1 MFAKERQYQIVELL
15 RSNGAVT
22 VSDLIE
28 QFDVSI
34 ETVRRDLLQLE
45 KQGAL
50 QRVHGGAVLLG
61 EMMPISK
68 LPQRIE
74 ENKNGKMELCETA
87 AALVAEGDILYIDNG
102 ATAVYFAQTLK
113 ARFTKLTV
121 VTNSQD
127 VFNILG
133 DKEGFSIIL
142 TGGHFMKEERAFYGY
157 LTQETIKKLYVD
169 KAFVIPSAISLQG
182 GVCDFSHELAP
193 IQCQIIEQCDKL
205 YFLADSQK
213 FERHGLLKLRSLDSG
228 CLIVTDSGLREELR
242 QLYLEKG
249 VQIITKQ
256 EDILC

>member
-15 RSNGAVT
+15 RANGAVT
-22 VSDLIE
+22 VSDLVE
-28 QFDVSI
+28 RFDVSI

-45 KQGAL
+45 KQGSL

-61 EMMPISK
+61 EMMSISK

-74 ENKNGKMELCETA
+74 ENKDGKAELCETA
-87 AALVAEGDILYIDNG
+87 ASFVAEGDILYIDNG

-113 ARFTKLTV
+113 QRFSKLTV

-133 DKEGFSIIL
+133 DKDGFDIIL
-142 TGGHFMKEERAFYGY
+142 TGGNFMKEERAFYGF

-193 IQCQIIEQCDKL
+193 IQHQIMEQCGKL
-205 YFLADSQK
+205 YFLADSRK
-213 FERHGLLKLRSLDSG
+213 FERHGLLKLSELDQN
-228 CLIVTDSGLREELR
+228 CYIITDTGISDDLCK
-242 QLYLEKG
+242 LYAEKG
-249 VQIITKQ
+249 VHLIIG
-256 EDILC
+256 E

>member
-15 RSNGAVT
+15 RANGAVT
-22 VSDLIE
+22 VSDLVE
-28 QFDVSI
+28 RFDVSI

-45 KQGAL
+45 KQGSL

-61 EMMPISK
+61 EMMSISK

-74 ENKNGKMELCETA
+74 ENKDGKAELCETA
-87 AALVAEGDILYIDNG
+87 ASFVSEGDILYIDNG

-113 ARFTKLTV
+113 QRFSKLTV

-133 DKEGFSIIL
+133 DKDGFDIIL
-142 TGGHFMKEERAFYGY
+142 TGGNFMKEERAFYGF

-193 IQCQIIEQCDKL
+193 IQHQIMEQCDKL

-213 FERHGLLKLRSLDSG
+213 FERHGLLRLRGLDSS
-228 CLIVTDSGLREELR
+228 CVIITDSGISEELR
-242 QLYLEKG
+242 RLYLEKG
-249 VQIITKQ
+249 VQIIIGK
-256 EDILC
+256 EHDA

>member
-1 MFAKERQYQIVELL
+1 MFAKERQNKIME
-15 RSNGAVT
+15 SISKNGAVT
-22 VSDLIE
+22 VSELTE
-28 QFDVSI
+28 SFHVSI

-45 KQGAL
+45 KQGKL
-50 QRVHGGAVLLG
+50 QRVHGGAVLCD
-61 EMMPISK
+61 EKMSISD

-74 ENKNGKMELCETA
+74 ENKAGKTELCETA
-87 AALVAEGDILYIDNG
+87 AAFVHEGDIIYIDNG
-102 ATAVYFAQTLK
+102 ATAVYFAQALMS
-113 ARFTKLTV
+113 RFSKLTV

-133 DKEGFSIIL
+133 SKDDFTIIL

-193 IQCQIIEQCDKL
+193 IQHQVIAQCGKL

-213 FERHGLLKLRSLDSG
+213 FERRGLLKLADLDSN
-228 CLIVTDSGLREELR
+228 CYIITDSGISDNLR
-242 QLYLEKG
+242 QLYREKG
-249 VQIITKQ
+249 VHIITGEEK
-256 EDILC
+256 

>member
-15 RSNGAVT
+15 RANGAVT

-28 QFDVSI
+28 RFDVSI

-61 EMMPISK
+61 EMMPISE
-68 LPQRIE
+68 LPKRIE
-74 ENKNGKMELCETA
+74 ENKDGKAELSETA
-87 AALVAEGDILYIDNG
+87 ASLVQEGDIIYIDNG
-102 ATAVYFAQTLK
+102 ATAVYFAQAIK
-113 ARFTKLTV
+113 ARFSKLTV

-133 DKEGFSIIL
+133 SKDGFMLIL

-193 IQCQIIEQCDKL
+193 IQHQVIAQCGKL

-213 FERHGLLKLRSLDSG
+213 FERHGLLKLADLDQN
-228 CLIVTDSGLREELR
+228 CFIVTDSGIGDNLR
-242 QLYLEKG
+242 QLYAEKG
-249 VQIITKQ
+249 VHIITKK
-256 EDILC
+256 ERTP

>member
-1 MFAKERQYQIVELL
+1 MFAKERQYQITELL

-22 VSDLIE
+22 VSDLVE
-28 QFDVSI
+28 RFDVSI
-34 ETVRRDLLQLE
+34 ETVRRDLLCLE
-45 KQGAL
+45 QQGAL

-61 EMMPISK
+61 EMMSISK

-74 ENKNGKMELCETA
+74 ENKDGKAELCETA
-87 AALVAEGDILYIDNG
+87 ASYVQDGDILYIDNG
-102 ATAVYFAQTLK
+102 ATAVYFAQALK
-113 ARFTKLTV
+113 QRFSKLTV

-133 DKEGFSIIL
+133 DKDGFSIIL

-169 KAFVIPSAISLQG
+169 KAFVVPSAISLQG

-193 IQCQIIEQCDKL
+193 IQHQIMEQCDKL

-213 FERHGLLKLRSLDSG
+213 FERHGLLKLSDLDSQ
-228 CLIVTDSGLREELR
+228 CVIITDSGLRDELR
-242 QLYLEKG
+242 RLYEEKG
-249 VQIITKQ
+249 VHIITRK
-256 EDILC
+256 ENKT

>member
-1 MFAKERQYQIVELL
+1 MFAKERQYQIVEQL
-15 RSNGAVT
+15 RQTGAVT

-28 QFDVSI
+28 RFDVSI

-74 ENKNGKMELCETA
+74 ENKEGKLELSETA
-87 AALVAEGDILYIDNG
+87 ADLVQENDIIYIDNG
-102 ATAVYFAQTLK
+102 ATATYFAQVIK
-113 ARFTKLTV
+113 RRFTKLTV

-127 VFNILG
+127 VFNILS

-142 TGGHFMKEERAFYGY
+142 TGGNFMKEERAFYGY

-193 IQCQIIEQCDKL
+193 IQHQIMSCCDQL

-213 FERHGLLKLRSLDSG
+213 FERHGLLKLSELDQN
-228 CLIVTDSGLREELR
+228 CFIVTDCGISHNLR
-242 QLYLEKG
+242 QLYAEKG
-249 VQIITKQ
+249 VHIITRNEKTT
-256 EDILC
+256 